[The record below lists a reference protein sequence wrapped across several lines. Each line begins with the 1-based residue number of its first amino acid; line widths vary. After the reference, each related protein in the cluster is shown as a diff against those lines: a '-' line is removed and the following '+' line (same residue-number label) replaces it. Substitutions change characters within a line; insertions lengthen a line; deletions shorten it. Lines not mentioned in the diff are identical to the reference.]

1 MLATQIEQ
9 IYQSTRQTY
18 GSVRIHAELL
28 ANGWKV
34 GRKRV
39 ARLMQQLGLSA
50 RSQRQFRAT
59 TDSNHHLPVAANLL
73 ERQFNAPAPDQ
84 AWVADITYVPTT
96 EGWVYLAVIVDLFS
110 RRVVGWSMAEH
121 LRTQLVLAALAAAL
135 GQRIPSASGLLF
147 HCDRGCQY
155 ASDSYQQALNKAG
168 ITCSMSRRSN
178 CWDNAVAESFF
189 STLKVELVYRTALMT
204 PPVARV
210 AIAEWIEVFYNR
222 QRRHSTIGFLSPV
235 QFEQHYL
242 NTLTLDSAA

>member
-1 MLATQIEQ
+1 MLASQIEQ
-9 IYQSTRQTY
+9 VYQRTRQTY

-28 ANGWKV
+28 ATGWRV

-39 ARLMQQLGLSA
+39 ARVMQQLGLSA
-50 RSQRQFRAT
+50 HSKRRFRAT
-59 TDSNHHLPVAANLL
+59 TDSNDSLPVAANLL
-73 ERQFNAPAPDQ
+73 ERQFNTSAPDP
-84 AWVADITYVPTT
+84 AWVAGITYVPTT
-96 EGWVYLAVIVDLFS
+96 EGWVYLAVIIDLFS

-121 LRTQLVLAALAAAL
+121 LRTRLVLAALAAAL
-135 GQRIPSASGLLF
+135 GHRIPSAVGLLF

-155 ASDSYQQALNKAG
+155 ASHFYQQALDKAG
-168 ITCSMSRRSN
+168 IACSMSCRGN

-204 PPVARV
+204 PQAARV

-222 QRRHSTIGFLSPV
+222 RRRHSTIGYHSPV

-242 NTLTLDSAA
+242 NALTLDSPA